1 MNTNVVLSF
10 VGGAVLASGIVYLA
24 VKPAAAPKV
33 ASVSTTVSKPMA
45 AAEPVSAP
53 APAPAVVEPAAPP
66 PAPEEKPSPMP
77 ARERRQRPV
86 QIAQAR
92 PRADEPAV
100 QVPQPINR
108 QRPVNDARQEPSA
121 PAEQQTPPQ
130 PAAVPAP
137 VAPAPAPAP
146 VLASPEPAPRV
157 EPPPVEGPHTVTIQA
172 GTVLN
177 VRIGET
183 LSTKRNQSG
192 DTFLA
197 TLDQPLV
204 VDGFVI
210 AERGSRVEGRVVE
223 SDPGGKVQGTAHL
236 TIQLAKLNT
245 ADGQHVSV
253 NTASYTKQAVSSR
266 GTDAAK
272 IGAGAAIGAAIG
284 AIAGGGKGAGIGA
297 GIGGAAG
304 AGDVLMTRGKP
315 AEIPVE
321 THVTF
326 RIADPIELTERLN

>member
-1 MNTNVVLSF
+1 MNTNVVLAF
-10 VGGAVLASGIVYLA
+10 VGGAVLASGIVYVA

-33 ASVSTTVSKPMA
+33 ASVSTTISKPLPA
-45 AAEPVSAP
+45 AAEPVAAVAP
-53 APAPAVVEPAAPP
+53 AQAAPEPVAAAPP
-66 PAPEEKPSPMP
+66 EPEAKPSPMP
-77 ARERRQRPV
+77 QRERREKPV
-86 QIAQAR
+86 RVAQAR
-92 PRADEPAV
+92 RPLDQPL
-100 QVPQPINR
+100 QQPINR
-108 QRPVNDARQEPSA
+108 QRPVNDAQQEPVA
-121 PAEQQTPPQ
+121 PVAQPAQPQ
-130 PAAVPAP
+130 PAPMPA
-137 VAPAPAPAP
+137 APAPAPASAP

-157 EPPPVEGPHTVTIQA
+157 EPPPVEAPHTVTIQA

-210 AERGSRVEGRVVE
+210 AERGARVEGRVVE
-223 SDPGGKVQGTAHL
+223 ADPGGKVQGTAHL
-236 TIQLAKLNT
+236 IVQLAKLNT
-245 ADGQHVSV
+245 ADGQHVRIS
-253 NTASYTKQAVSSR
+253 TASFTKQAGSSH

-272 IGAGAAIGAAIG
+272 IGAGAAIGAVIG

-297 GIGGAAG
+297 GVGGAAG
-304 AGDVLMTRGKP
+304 AGDVLLTRGKP

-321 THVTF
+321 TRLTF
-326 RIADPIELTERLN
+326 RIADPVELTERLN

>member
-1 MNTNVVLSF
+1 MNTNVVLAF
-10 VGGAVLASGIVYLA
+10 VGGAVLASGIVYVA
-24 VKPAAAPKV
+24 VKPAATPKV
-33 ASVSTTVSKPMA
+33 ASVSMVTKPA
-45 AAEPVSAP
+45 APAEPSAAAPTAAEPVAP
-53 APAPAVVEPAAPP
+53 VVEAPAAPT
-66 PAPEEKPSPMP
+66 AADKPSPMP
-77 ARERRQRPV
+77 PREHRGKPV
-86 QIAQAR
+86 RIAQAR
-92 PRADEPAV
+92 PPADEP
-100 QVPQPINR
+100 QLPQPVNR
-108 QRPVNDARQEPSA
+108 QRPVNDARQEPAA
-121 PAEQQTPPQ
+121 PPE
-130 PAAVPAP
+130 PAP
-137 VAPAPAPAP
+137 EPAPAPAPAP
-146 VLASPEPAPRV
+146 VLAAPEPAPRI
-157 EPPPVEGPHTVTIQA
+157 EPPPVEGPHSVTIQA

-223 SDPGGKVQGTAHL
+223 SDTGGKVQGTAHL
-236 TIQLAKLNT
+236 TVQLSKLNT
-245 ADGQHVSV
+245 SDGQRVSI
-253 NTASYTKQAVSSR
+253 NTASYTRQSGSSR

-272 IGAGAAIGAAIG
+272 IGAGAAIGAVIG

-297 GIGGAAG
+297 GVGGAAG

-321 THVTF
+321 TRLTF